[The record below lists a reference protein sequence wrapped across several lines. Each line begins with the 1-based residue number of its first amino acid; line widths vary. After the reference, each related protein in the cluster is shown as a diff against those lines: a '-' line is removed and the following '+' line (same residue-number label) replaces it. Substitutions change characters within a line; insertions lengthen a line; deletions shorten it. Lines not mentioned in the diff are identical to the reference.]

1 MFFIQYRKD
10 NLFGVTDT
18 SDGVTEW
25 YTIEQIREFLNSGVD
40 IKGLRNGIPLCKSD
54 YIIKDFTEAIRLS
67 LAKFKL
73 LGEQRT
79 WDITMYIKNLA
90 VEFGVVEDIMQISM
104 DLVAETVLIEGY
116 FNLIIDYSK
125 EGNKIIDKVDVFNEE
140 VPRLSKL
147 NTGVLNHIT
156 LKVGRKNVILTISEL
171 INELSVM
178 LDNYFCLDDIEY
190 IGISQSDKIV
200 RILTE
205 NSYIPI
211 KVSSRESIE
220 CGIRLDNKI
229 PRNLQAHFD
238 AYMEDW
244 WYSSDLQWGISKI
257 SIKRWYLPP
266 PAMKRRLPK
275 LRDVFYGRFTLK
287 Y

>member
-1 MFFIQYRKD
+1 MFFIQYRQD

-18 SDGVTEW
+18 SDDVTEW
-25 YTIEQIREFLNSGVD
+25 YTIEQIREFLNNGVD
-40 IKGLRNGIPLCKSD
+40 IKGQRNGIPLCKSD

-73 LGEQRT
+73 LGEQDT

-90 VEFGVVEDIMQISM
+90 VEFGVVEDIKQISM
-104 DLVAETVLIEGY
+104 DLNAETVLIEGY

-125 EGNKIIDKVDVFNEE
+125 EGNKIIDKIDVFNEE

-147 NTGVLNHIT
+147 YTGVLNHIT
-156 LKVGRKNVILTISEL
+156 LKVGRKNVVLTISEL
-171 INELSVM
+171 VNELSVM

-200 RILTE
+200 RILTAI
-205 NSYIPI
+205 SYISI
-211 KVSSRESIE
+211 KVSTRDSIE
-220 CGIRLDNKI
+220 NGIKLDNKI

-244 WYSSDLQWGISKI
+244 WYSSNLQWGISKI
-257 SIKRWYLPP
+257 SIKRWYIPP
-266 PAMKRRLPK
+266 TVMKRRFPK
-275 LRDVFYGRFTLK
+275 LHDVFYGRFTLK